1 MKKLV
6 LIALLTSVLSVQA
19 FAGPGHDHGT
29 PGDSAGGPLS
39 EIHLTE
45 MMIKNLGIAS
55 TPAVLK
61 DIAKTVDLNATIDYL
76 PEKQAIVSAKADG
89 SVAQIM
95 VKSGQRVNKG
105 DAVIVVQPRL
115 VGNPPI
121 TLSAPITG
129 FVTEQNAVIGQS
141 ISPDQPLLRIADIS
155 EVMVRGQAF
164 EDVAQDGM
172 SVGQTVLVTTSAF
185 PGETFEGKVQRVDA
199 ALKPGS
205 RVREIIASIKNP
217 DGKLLANMQATLSV
231 EVGSA
236 ATALVVPQRAIL
248 GDMGN
253 YFVYVQEGDHFY
265 RRDIVMGQKFGP
277 LREVIEGVL
286 PDEQVVTVGNYQ
298 LQFVTPPK
306 DGEVDEHGHDH

>member
-1 MKKLV
+1 MKKLI
-6 LIALLTSVLSVQA
+6 LIALLTSVLSAQA
-19 FAGPGHDHGT
+19 FAGEGHDHGT
-29 PGDSAGGPLS
+29 PGDSAGGPMT

-45 MMIKNLGIAS
+45 AMIKNLGITS
-55 TPAVLK
+55 VPAVLK

-76 PEKQAIVSAKADG
+76 PEKQAIVSTKADG
-89 SVAQIM
+89 AVAQIL
-95 VKSGQRVNKG
+95 VKSGQKVNKG

-115 VGNPPI
+115 VGNPSI

-236 ATALVVPQRAIL
+236 STALVVPQRAIL

-253 YFVYVQEGDHFY
+253 YFVYVREGDHFY
-265 RRDIVMGQKFGP
+265 RRDIVMGEKFGP
-277 LREVIEGVL
+277 MREVIEGVL

>member
-6 LIALLTSVLSVQA
+6 LIALLTSVLAVPA

-45 MMIKNLGIAS
+45 MMIKNLGI
-55 TPAVLK
+55 TTVPAALK

-76 PEKQAIVSAKADG
+76 PEKQAVVSSKADG
-89 SVAQIM
+89 AVAQIL
-95 VKSGQRVNKG
+95 VKSGQKVNKG
-105 DAVIVVQPRL
+105 DAVIVIQPRL

-121 TLSAPITG
+121 TLSAPIAG

-155 EVMVRGQAF
+155 DVMVRGQAF

-172 SVGQTVLVTTSAF
+172 SVGQSVLVTTSAF
-185 PGETFEGKVQRVDA
+185 PGETFEGTVQRVDA

-236 ATALVVPQRAIL
+236 STALVVPQRAIL

-253 YFVYVQEGDHFY
+253 YFVYVREEDHFY
-265 RRDIVMGQKFGP
+265 RRDIVLGQKFGP
-277 LREVIEGVL
+277 LREIIEGVL

>member
-1 MKKLV
+1 MKKLA
-6 LIALLTSVLSVQA
+6 LTLLLTTLLSTQA
-19 FAGPGHDHGT
+19 LAGPGHDHGT
-29 PGDSAGGPLS
+29 PGDSAGGPLA

-45 MMIKNLGIAS
+45 MMIKNLGITS
-55 TPAVLK
+55 VPATLK
-61 DIAKTVDLNATIDYL
+61 DIARAIDLNATIDYL
-76 PEKQAIVSAKADG
+76 PEKQAIVSTKADG
-89 SVAQIM
+89 SIAQIL
-95 VKSGQRVNKG
+95 VKSGQKVNKG
-105 DAVIVVQPRL
+105 DAVVVVQPRL

-129 FVTEQNAVIGQS
+129 FVTEQNAVLGQS
-141 ISPDQPLLRIADIS
+141 ISPDQPLLRIADLS
-155 EVMVRGQAF
+155 EVLVRGQAF
-164 EDVAQDGM
+164 EDVAQDGI

-205 RVREIIASIKNP
+205 RVREVIAAIKNP

-231 EVGSA
+231 EVGDTS
-236 ATALVVPQRAIL
+236 TALVVPQRAIL

-253 YFVYVQEGDHFY
+253 YFVYVREADHFY
-265 RRDIVMGQKFGP
+265 RRDIVIGSKFGP
-277 LREVIEGVL
+277 MREVVEGIL

-306 DGEVDEHGHDH
+306 EGEKDEHGHDH

>member
-1 MKKLV
+1 V
-6 LIALLTSVLSVQA
+6 PAL
-19 FAGPGHDHGT
+19 AGPGHDHGT

-45 MMIKNLGIAS
+45 MMIKNLGIA
-55 TPAVLK
+55 TVPAALK

-76 PEKQAIVSAKADG
+76 PEKQAVVSSKADG
-89 SVAQIM
+89 AVAQIL
-95 VKSGQRVNKG
+95 VKSGQKVNKG
-105 DAVIVVQPRL
+105 DAVIVIQPRL

-121 TLSAPITG
+121 TLSSPIAG

-155 EVMVRGQAF
+155 DVMVRGQAF

-172 SVGQTVLVTTSAF
+172 SVGQSVLVTTSAF
-185 PGETFEGKVQRVDA
+185 PGETFEGTVQRVDA

-236 ATALVVPQRAIL
+236 STALVVPQRAIL

-253 YFVYVQEGDHFY
+253 YFVYVREEDHFY
-265 RRDIVMGQKFGP
+265 RRDIVLGQKFGP
-277 LREVIEGVL
+277 LREIIEGVL

-306 DGEVDEHGHDH
+306 EGGGEDDHGHDH